1 MILSLNGNSNHVRRK
16 EREREFRREAI
27 LEAALRVFARE
38 GYFNATMAHIAA
50 EAEFGMGTIYQ
61 VFPNKQG
68 LFAEVILRGIEEFM
82 KEQRELLATKN
93 TWQEKLHSF
102 IEYKLSWVE
111 KHPEIQRL
119 LMELFCTPIPEITPQ
134 IITRA
139 LETHIANIETLKK
152 ILSQANT
159 DGQRFDMDL
168 TAITI
173 MGTLNAIGNDWF
185 IGILP
190 KAPTEYIPGI
200 IESITGEK
208 YA

>member
-1 MILSLNGNSNHVRRK
+1 MRRK
-16 EREREFRREAI
+16 ERELEFRREAI

-82 KEQRELLATKN
+82 KEQRELLATKH

-134 IITRA
+134 IIKRA

-159 DGQRFDMDL
+159 EGRQRFDMDL

-208 YA
+208 HA